1 MLDLGHLKI
10 NWQLAIGN
18 LQETIA
24 VFPKA
29 FGISQLKKSNS
40 TPDVSEQQ
48 FSNLTIQQ
56 FNSRFI
62 GTTFNNKTIPIHRIL
77 KKNIK

>member
-1 MLDLGHLKI
+1 MLVLGHLKI

-40 TPDVSEQQ
+40 TPDLSGLQSQ
-48 FSNLTIQQ
+48 FLGETI
-56 FNSRFI
+56 
-62 GTTFNNKTIPIHRIL
+62 
-77 KKNIK
+77 